1 MNKKILLIGLSALVV
16 LVLLYVFVLDSSLTG
31 GVVNQ
36 LDGEKITLYLFYG
49 EGCGYCAKEKAFL
62 STIEDKYPSL
72 EIKSYE
78 TWFDKNNQDLFEEI
92 AKIYGITIQRVP
104 TTFIGEKSWV
114 GFSEEIGKQMEDYII
129 YCIENSCSSPG
140 NILN

>member
-62 STIEDKYPSL
+62 STYFNL
-72 EIKSYE
+72 Y
-78 TWFDKNNQDLFEEI
+78 
-92 AKIYGITIQRVP
+92 
-104 TTFIGEKSWV
+104 
-114 GFSEEIGKQMEDYII
+114 
-129 YCIENSCSSPG
+129 
-140 NILN
+140 